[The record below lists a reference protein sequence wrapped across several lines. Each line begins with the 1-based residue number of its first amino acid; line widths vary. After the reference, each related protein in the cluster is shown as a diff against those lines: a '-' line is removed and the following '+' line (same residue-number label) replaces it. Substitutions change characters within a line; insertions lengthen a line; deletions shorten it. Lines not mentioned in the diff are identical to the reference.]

1 MEVLDAAAMA
11 DRTARLS
18 LLRPDQID
26 EAWLEVARKDD
37 AATFLRAMERKG
49 YLTPFQTQKLS
60 KGETDGYVLGGYK
73 LLYKIASGS
82 FGRVFRAEEPGTGRI
97 VAVKIL
103 RKKWSENKHTVE
115 LFEREGRVGVTLVHS
130 NIVQILAINQDPV
143 TKQYYMVLEFVE
155 GGNLRD
161 ILKIR
166 KKMEPAEAMKLLE
179 ECISGLAF
187 AFSKGLTHRDL
198 KTTNVMLS
206 TGGVAKLVDFG
217 LADVVDQNAKPA
229 KEDEEVDVDRTVDYA
244 GLEKAT
250 GAPHGD
256 TRSDIFFM
264 GCIGYQLL
272 TGRSPLEW
280 SRDSRARMNAN
291 RFLNIPS
298 MRPDELTAP
307 PSVFRVID
315 TMMKLNPNE
324 RFQTPAQCLEAI
336 RVARRDLEGG
346 DGKRVGPFT
355 VFISEKNP
363 SLQDVLRDKLKD
375 KGFKV
380 LIAGDPQRAVERFRQ
395 NPFDA
400 FIVNGA
406 STGDPGISAF
416 REIKRDAVRQK
427 IPLGIVLL
435 LTQDQAE
442 SLGAEFDGDTQVAV
456 LVHPVKFKELVRT
469 LNGALG
475 VE

>member
-1 MEVLDAAAMA
+1 MDPLDAAAMA
-11 DRTARLS
+11 DRTARLT
-18 LLRPDQID
+18 LLRPDQIE
-26 EAWLEVARKDD
+26 EAWQDIAKTDT
-37 AATFLRAMERKG
+37 AAAFLRLMERKG
-49 YLTPFQTQKLS
+49 YLTPFQTQKLQ
-60 KGETDGYVLGGYK
+60 KGETDGFLLGGYR

-82 FGRVFRAEEPGTGRI
+82 FGRVFRAEEPGSGRM
-97 VAVKIL
+97 VAIKIL

-115 LFEREGRVGVTLVHS
+115 LFEREGRVGITLVHP
-130 NIVQILAINQDPV
+130 NIVQILAINQDPA
-143 TKQYYMVLEFVE
+143 TKQYYMVLEFIE

-166 KKMEPAEAMKLLE
+166 KKMEPAEALKLLD
-179 ECISGLAF
+179 ECIAGLGF

-198 KTTNVMLS
+198 KTTNVLLS

-217 LADVVDQNAKPA
+217 LADVVDKNARPS
-229 KEDEEVDVDRTVDYA
+229 KEDEDVDVDRTVDYA

-280 SRDSRARMNAN
+280 SRDSRARMDAG
-291 RFLNIPS
+291 RFLNIPP
-298 MRPDELTAP
+298 MKPDEVAAP
-307 PSVFRVID
+307 PSVFRVIE

-324 RFQTPAQCLEAI
+324 RYQTPAQCLEAI

-346 DGKRVGPFT
+346 DGKRTGPFT
-355 VFISEKNP
+355 VFVAEKNP
-363 SLQDVLRDKLKD
+363 QLQDVLRDKLKD

-380 LIAGDPQRAVERFRQ
+380 FIAGDPQRAVERFRQ

-400 FIVNGA
+400 LIVNGA
-406 STGDPGISAF
+406 STGELGLKAF
-416 REIKRDAVRQK
+416 REIRGDAARQK
-427 IPLGIVLL
+427 ITLGIVLL
-435 LTQDQAE
+435 LTQEQAE
-442 SLGAEFDGDTQVAV
+442 GLGAEFDGESQIAI
-456 LVHPVKFKELVRT
+456 LIHPVKFKELVGT
-469 LNGALG
+469 LRGILG

>member
-1 MEVLDAAAMA
+1 MDVLDAAAMA

-37 AATFLRAMERKG
+37 AAAFLRTMERKG
-49 YLTPFQTQKLS
+49 YLTPFQTQKLQ
-60 KGETDGYVLGGYK
+60 KGETEGYLLGGYK

-82 FGRVFRAEEPGTGRI
+82 FGRVFRAEEPGSGRI

-115 LFEREGRVGVTLVHS
+115 LFEREGRVGVTLVHP
-130 NIVQILAINQDPV
+130 NIVQILAINQDPA
-143 TKQYYMVLEFVE
+143 TKQYYMVLEFIE

-166 KKMEPAEAMKLLE
+166 KKMEPAEAIKLLE
-179 ECISGLAF
+179 ECVTGLGF

-291 RFLNIPS
+291 RFLNIPP

-307 PSVFRVID
+307 PSVFRVIES
-315 TMMKLNPNE
+315 MMKLNPNE
-324 RFQTPAQCLEAI
+324 RYQTPAQCLEAI

-346 DGKRVGPFT
+346 GGKRVGPFT
-355 VFISEKNP
+355 VFIAEKNP
-363 SLQDVLRDKLKD
+363 SLQDVLRDKLKN

-380 LIAGDPQRAVERFRQ
+380 LLAGEPQRAVERFRQ

-400 FIVNGA
+400 FLVNGA
-406 STGDPGISAF
+406 STGDPGLSAF
-416 REIKRDAVRQK
+416 REIHRDAARQK
-427 IPLGIVLL
+427 IPLGITLL
-435 LTQDQAE
+435 LTQEQAE
-442 SLGAEFDGDTQVAV
+442 SLGAEFDGDAEVAI
-456 LVHPVKFKELVRT
+456 LVHPVKFKELVHT